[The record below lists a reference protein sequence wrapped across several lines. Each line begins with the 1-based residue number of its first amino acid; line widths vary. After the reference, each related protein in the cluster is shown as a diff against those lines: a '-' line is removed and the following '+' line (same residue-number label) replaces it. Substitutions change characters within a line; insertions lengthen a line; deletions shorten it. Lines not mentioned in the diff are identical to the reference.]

1 MFFFLWYKCSMYS
14 YKLGLNAIVSD
25 IYIYCVHGIF
35 QDKKKRLNLGDI
47 GILYN
52 FKKRG
57 EGGYRRAVIGKVNF
71 FGSVIG
77 RGTHACN
84 HIVLIYQEFWT
95 NQSWHKAS
103 LYIFFSIHTW
113 VSHLHMIFILLDLY
127 DCMSQLLVLY
137 QHIIMFCIFH
147 TERYFLVEKLFNK
160 KFDV

>member
-1 MFFFLWYKCSMYS
+1 MYS

-77 RGTHACN
+77 RGTCMQSYCIN
-84 HIVLIYQEFWT
+84 LPRVL
-95 NQSWHKAS
+95 NQPILAQSIPV
-103 LYIFFSIHTW
+103 YIFQHTYMGFSFAYDIHT
-113 VSHLHMIFILLDLY
+113 IRFI
-127 DCMSQLLVLY
+127 
-137 QHIIMFCIFH
+137 
-147 TERYFLVEKLFNK
+147 
-160 KFDV
+160 